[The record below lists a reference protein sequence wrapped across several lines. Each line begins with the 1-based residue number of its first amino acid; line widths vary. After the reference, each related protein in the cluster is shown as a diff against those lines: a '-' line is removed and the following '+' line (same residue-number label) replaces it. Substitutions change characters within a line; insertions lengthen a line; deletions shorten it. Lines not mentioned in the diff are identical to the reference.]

1 MTIYGGARRP
11 PTEGTRAASRAS
23 SRLLQRL
30 RTMIALLIVLVLLG
44 ALRSPA
50 EMLARFR
57 LPGTSGPTPSSVEGS
72 GGARHD
78 LVDDGERDRN
88 PGQGRARSDVTDD
101 RSDHGGPVDP
111 APLESDVR
119 LQEIRG
125 GWRLEAGV
133 EEAAALAVLAGH
145 AWARA
150 IPSLDASARGV
161 PPSPP
166 GRGEPMVVVEAVERP
181 GPFAAIVTL
190 LVAPYG
196 PADDLAALLT
206 AGSDDLFRLAVP
218 VLMGGGGA
226 TLAGAPWTLP
236 PPSPSVRSLDLTE
249 VTDPELVRSARRA
262 LEGVGI
268 AGERLVKLEA
278 TEGWPF
284 IARLDGSSDGD
295 PWLRWHLD
303 RFVVAGIP
311 LQRTKVGDS

>member
-1 MTIYGGARRP
+1 MTIDAGARRP
-11 PTEGTRAASRAS
+11 PTDSARAPSRS
-23 SRLLQRL
+23 PSRLLQRL
-30 RTMIALLIVLVLLG
+30 RTVIALLVVLVLLG

-50 EMLARFR
+50 EVLARLR
-57 LPGTSGPTPSSVEGS
+57 LPGTSGPMLGSVDEPE
-72 GGARHD
+72 GARRD
-78 LVDDGERDRN
+78 LVDPDDRDGD
-88 PGQGRARSDVTDD
+88 PGQGQARSDVTDD

-111 APLESDVR
+111 TRLDGDVR

-150 IPSLDASARGV
+150 LPVPAASARGV
-161 PPSPP
+161 PPSPA

-181 GPFAAIVTL
+181 GPFAAVVTL

-196 PADDLAALLT
+196 PADDLAELLA
-206 AGSDDLFRLAVP
+206 AGSDRLFRLAVP
-218 VLMGGGGA
+218 MLIGSEGA
-226 TLAGAPWTLP
+226 TLAGTPWTLP
-236 PPSPSVRSLDLTE
+236 PPSPSVRPLGITE
-249 VTDPELVRSARRA
+249 VTDPDLVRSARRA
-262 LEGVGI
+262 LESVGI
-268 AGERLVKLEA
+268 DGERLVALEA

-284 IARLDGSSDGD
+284 IARLDGATDGD

-311 LQRTKVGDS
+311 LHRMNGESR

>member
-1 MTIYGGARRP
+1 MPIDADARRP
-11 PTEGTRAASRAS
+11 PTDGTRAPSRAP

-30 RTMIALLIVLVLLG
+30 RTVIALLVVLVLLG

-50 EMLARFR
+50 EVLARLR
-57 LPGTSGPTPSSVEGS
+57 LPGTSGPTLGSVQGPEGV
-72 GGARHD
+72 RHD
-78 LVDDGERDRN
+78 LVDRDDRGGD
-88 PGQGRARSDVTDD
+88 PGQGQARSDATDD
-101 RSDHGGPVDP
+101 RSDHAGPVDL
-111 APLESDVR
+111 APLEGDIR

-150 IPSLDASARGV
+150 LPVLDASARGV
-161 PPSPP
+161 PSSPA

-181 GPFAAIVTL
+181 GPFAAVVTL

-206 AGSDDLFRLAVP
+206 AGSGDLFRLAVP
-218 VLMGGGGA
+218 VLIGSEGA
-226 TLAGAPWTLP
+226 TLAGTPWTLP
-236 PPSPSVRSLDLTE
+236 PPSPSVRPLDLTE
-249 VTDPELVRSARRA
+249 VTDPDLVRSARRA
-262 LEGVGI
+262 LESVGMD
-268 AGERLVKLEA
+268 GERLVALEA

-284 IARLDGSSDGD
+284 IARLDGAPNGD

-311 LQRTKVGDS
+311 LQRTNGGSR

>member
-1 MTIYGGARRP
+1 MTIDGGARRP
-11 PTEGTRAASRAS
+11 PTEGTPAASRSS
-23 SRLLQRL
+23 SRVLQRL
-30 RTMIALLIVLVLLG
+30 RTVIALLLVLVLLG

-57 LPGTSGPTPSSVEGS
+57 LPGTSGPTLGSVQRSE
-72 GGARHD
+72 GARHD
-78 LVDDGERDRN
+78 LVDHDERDGD

-101 RSDHGGPVDP
+101 RSDHGGQVDP

-150 IPSLDASARGV
+150 QPAPDTSARGV
-161 PPSPP
+161 PPSPA

-181 GPFAAIVTL
+181 GTFAAVVTL
-190 LVAPYG
+190 LVAPQG
-196 PADDLAALLT
+196 SADDLAPLLT
-206 AGSDDLFRLAVP
+206 AGSDRLFRLAVP

-236 PPSPSVRSLDLTE
+236 PPSPSVRPLELTE
-249 VTDPELVRSARRA
+249 VTDPDLVRSARRA

-268 AGERLVKLEA
+268 AGERLVRLEA

-284 IARLDGSSDGD
+284 IARLDGSTDGD